1 MLAVLT
7 KVKNPKIKR
16 VLLVSISFDIDLCI
30 IFLYLSGKDDD
41 RNLLFHLLLIGDTG
55 LEGTLFGLLDLET
68 DRKLLSDVQDTL
80 VSILQ
85 AMAADN
91 LTRWLV
97 LIKDVLQAS
106 TGRCRAT
113 KVKFLFTK

>member
-1 MLAVLT
+1 MT
-7 KVKNPKIKR
+7 EN
-16 VLLVSISFDIDLCI
+16 
-30 IFLYLSGKDDD
+30 FLP
-41 RNLLFHLLLIGDTG
+41 LLLITGDTG

-106 TGRCRAT
+106 TGKCRT
-113 KVKFLFTK
+113 IKKCER